1 MRVLILG
8 ATGYIG
14 SRLMS
19 HLQADGRFDPI
30 GGSRRGSLHLDTR
43 DQYALTQALSASDAV
58 VNCVAGSARAIA
70 EGAQV
75 LARAACAARVPA
87 VVHLSSMAVFGDR
100 EASVHEDSPL
110 GDVPGWYAQAKQ
122 TAEAAMTAL
131 AHKVTGPAG
140 GVRVTV
146 LRPGCVWGLGST
158 LWVDRIARWLVQGRL
173 GDLGAAGDG
182 WTHGVTVDDVC
193 VAIVQALHRPAA
205 PGALR
210 VLHLAAPDS
219 PRWNDWFTDLAL
231 GLGATPVRRI
241 SPWQLRADAC
251 VLGPPLELARRLLA
265 PTPWAHTLPPP
276 ISPGLLRL
284 WRSPLRMEATRAP
297 KALGLTWT
305 PYPTALRACLASIKA
320 DRAPAAGKD
329 CETPASARAP

>member
-30 GGSRRGSLHLDTR
+30 GAARRGRQGSLHLDTR
-43 DQYALTQALSASDAV
+43 DQHALTQALSASDAV

-100 EASVHEDSPL
+100 EVSVHEDSPL

-122 TAEAAMTAL
+122 AAEAAMTAL
-131 AHKVTGPAG
+131 AHNVTGPGG

-146 LRPGCVWGLGST
+146 LRPGCVWGPGST

-193 VAIVQALHRPAA
+193 TDRP
-205 PGALR
+205 
-210 VLHLAAPDS
+210 
-219 PRWNDWFTDLAL
+219 
-231 GLGATPVRRI
+231 RR
-241 SPWQLRADAC
+241 
-251 VLGPPLELARRLLA
+251 
-265 PTPWAHTLPPP
+265 AH
-276 ISPGLLRL
+276 
-284 WRSPLRMEATRAP
+284 
-297 KALGLTWT
+297 
-305 PYPTALRACLASIKA
+305 RACSIWRRRTVRGGTTGSPIWHWA
-320 DRAPAAGKD
+320 
-329 CETPASARAP
+329 